1 MPSAHARFSP
11 SAAHRWLRCTGSL
24 ALCETVPPRTSE
36 YADEGTAAHE
46 VATQIVL
53 EDWGAN
59 EAFANLRGTTVRVGD
74 HDWPVTDDMIRG
86 GLNFR
91 GLIDEYLDG
100 SSRAFADQRVDFSP
114 YIGAPDSFG
123 TADALVIGDG
133 RLVMIDYKYG
143 AGVMVNAEENE
154 QLMLYA
160 LGAMDSFD
168 FLGPFTEFEL
178 VIHQPRAQG
187 SETVSRWA
195 ISHADLMAFAER
207 ARSTA
212 QAIVAGDTALTPGEK
227 QCRFCDAKHVC
238 PALKAEVLDTVTAA
252 TADDF
257 DDVPDAVTEMTYVD
271 PEWLAGAMDK
281 VGLIEDWCKAVRAEM
296 ERRLFAGVEVP
307 GWKLVEGKRGNR
319 RWADEAAAIAMFKS
333 FRFKKD
339 EMYDLSLI
347 SPAKAEKVLKGN
359 PGRLQRMNALTVRS
373 AGKPSVAPATDKR
386 PALSPAATADE
397 FDD

>member
-11 SAAHRWLRCTGSL
+11 SAAHRWLRCTGSI
-24 ALCETVPPRTSE
+24 ALCETVPPRTNN

-46 VATQIVL
+46 VANRIVL

-59 EAFANLRGTTVRVGD
+59 EAFANLRGTTVRVDD

-86 GLNFR
+86 GIDFR
-91 GLIDEYLDG
+91 DLIYEHLDG
-100 SSRAFADQRVDFSP
+100 ASRAFADQRVDFSAHIDVP
-114 YIGAPDSFG
+114 NSFG

-133 RLVMIDYKYG
+133 KLTLIDYKYG
-143 AGVMVNAEENE
+143 AGVMVSAEENE

-187 SETVSRWA
+187 SETISRWS
-195 ISHADLMAFAER
+195 ISYDDLMAFAER
-207 ARSTA
+207 AKATA
-212 QAIVAGDTALTPGEK
+212 QAVLAGDTALTPGEK

-257 DDVPDAVTEMTYVD
+257 DDVPDAVAEMTYVD
-271 PEWLAGAMDK
+271 PEWLAGAMGK

-319 RWADEAAAIAMFKS
+319 KWADEAEAVAMFKS